1 MLFVMQAA
9 KAVFSY
15 GMEESNSQPDSSLL
29 LPCPFRGCNTYP
41 RELENHEVS
50 EMVQAYADA
59 ASRAKKLDLTV

>member
-1 MLFVMQAA
+1 MAWRKVTPNLIQV
-9 KAVFSY
+9 
-15 GMEESNSQPDSSLL
+15 SSS
-29 LPCPFRGCNTYP
+29 PVPFEGVTHTP